1 MLLAPR
7 RMGTK
12 ERNPVVDR
20 MVETQLGLGEEL
32 VKMEREVLGVAMYV
46 RCTEPEAYRAKGNGD
61 E

>member
-1 MLLAPR
+1 
-7 RMGTK
+7 MGTK